1 MAVKGLKRY
10 FFVFTSNVTY
20 VSVVLLSVMCDDSCE
35 VYADGFLIGST
46 STYEELGQFSISQS
60 TRVIAIE
67 ADDVGKA
74 SGDWRLFGLIV
85 RIKEFISDKSWMCSR
100 DVTHGW
106 NQPVY
111 TMSRSWQRAKTRRK
125 TVQYTPSLFG
135 DVKWIWGSP
144 VNPVFCR
151 GDYSKWVHSFELVYY
166 AIIYNMLPAN
176 TIPGTNVRPAS

>member
-1 MAVKGLKRY
+1 
-10 FFVFTSNVTY
+10 
-20 VSVVLLSVMCDDSCE
+20 MCDDSCE

-85 RIKEFISDKSWMCSR
+85 RIKEFISDKSWMCSG

-111 TMSRSWQRAKTRRK
+111 TMSRSWQRAKTRPCN
-125 TVQYTPSLFG
+125 TPLVCLVTPSGSGDHLLILCFVVEITVSRFTVLSSFIMQLFIICSQQTRYLVPMLG
-135 DVKWIWGSP
+135 QRRRV
-144 VNPVFCR
+144 VFQATITSH
-151 GDYSKWVHSFELVYY
+151 SKLFFFTL
-166 AIIYNMLPAN
+166 
-176 TIPGTNVRPAS
+176 T